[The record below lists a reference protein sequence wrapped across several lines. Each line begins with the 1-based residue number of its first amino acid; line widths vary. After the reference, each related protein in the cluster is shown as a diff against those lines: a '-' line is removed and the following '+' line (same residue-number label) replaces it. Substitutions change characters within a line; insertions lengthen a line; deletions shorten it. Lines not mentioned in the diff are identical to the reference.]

1 MPRSLGGLLD
11 NTGVKPMSIKWLLL
25 VVVSFC
31 VVGLVI
37 TLIILRMLRQRE
49 STSMYAAGKIV
60 NFQGKKYRDWGSF
73 LLQTYQVGMKI
84 PLLSTYI
91 LQVQKRISYRY
102 ASDEPALRRVT
113 MTVVLIIMGG
123 YGSVSTVLFWLQ
135 PGITFIL
142 LATLCAIVLNS
153 LVLDMCLSRMEKKL
167 LVQMLDLFADVRH
180 RYHQHGMVEEAL
192 YEASEAGTGEAAEQV
207 RLIYEALTSPDPN
220 EALERYYEVAP
231 NRFLKGFAGVSYMVM
246 EFGDKD
252 KEQGSIYL
260 KGIGNLTQEIHLE
273 ILRRDRLDYLLQGLN
288 VIALVPVLFTGP
300 IERWARVSFPTMDD
314 FYRSKLGFITK
325 ISIYIIIIVA
335 YLLLQ
340 RLQQYDETR
349 YRSGKKQS
357 RLDRVLYKHIFLRRL
372 AMLFAAKPG
381 TTPYNQTIRLMR
393 ESSTELKYE
402 WLAIRR
408 LLLFASCLVLTV
420 GLILLLHQVER
431 NHILHDPIRDDRMFG
446 AMSEADLKV
455 AREKTALDGKVMAY
469 VEMKRAATYEDISN
483 ALLQLAPAQLD
494 HDAQTATIQRIID
507 KIESYNNQYMRWWE
521 IVLTLLIGIGGYN
534 LPIWLMLFQRKMRRL
549 DMRHEIYQFQTVIS
563 ILREMD
569 RMSVEEIVE
578 WLNRFAVIFKRP
590 LQKCL
595 LHFEHGPEQALEQLK
610 EEVGLPE
617 FQRLIDKLQLALGKI
632 SIREAFDDL
641 ESMMA
646 FYFEQRKQEYSKII
660 DIKAGWGRTIGFTPM
675 YALIFMYLV
684 IPLVGMSFVQMSMYY
699 EQIQKL

>member
-1 MPRSLGGLLD
+1 
-11 NTGVKPMSIKWLLL
+11 MSIKWLLL
-25 VVVSFC
+25 LIIGIC
-31 VVGLVI
+31 AGGLVI
-37 TLIILRMLRQRE
+37 TFLILYVLRRKE
-49 STSMYAAGKIV
+49 SVSTYTASNVISI
-60 NFQGKKYRDWGSF
+60 QGKRNRGWGTF
-73 LLQTYQVGMKI
+73 LLQAYQIGTRV
-84 PLLSTYI
+84 PLLSAYI

-102 ASDEPALRRVT
+102 AKDEPALRRVT

-123 YGSVSTVLFWLQ
+123 YGSISVALFWLQ
-135 PGITFIL
+135 PALTFIV
-142 LATLCAIVLNS
+142 LAILCAVVLNS

-192 YEASEAGTGEAAEQV
+192 YEASEAGAGEAAEQV

-252 KEQGSIYL
+252 KQQGSIYL
-260 KGIGNLTQEIHLE
+260 QGLGNLTQEIHLE

-288 VIALVPVLFTGP
+288 VIALAPILFTGP
-300 IERWARVSFPTMDD
+300 IERWARVSFPTMDE

-325 ISIYIIIIVA
+325 ISIYVIIIVA

-349 YRSGKKQS
+349 YRSGQKQS
-357 RLDRVLYKHIFLRRL
+357 TLDRFLYKRIFLRRM
-372 AMLFAAKPG
+372 AMLFAPKPG
-381 TTPYNQTIRLMR
+381 TTGYTQTIRLMR
-393 ESSTELKYE
+393 ESNTELKYE

-408 LLLFASCLVLTV
+408 LMLFASCLVLSI

-446 AMSEADLKV
+446 VMSETDLKV
-455 AREKTALDGKVMAY
+455 AMEKTALDGAVMAD
-469 VEMKRAATYEDISN
+469 VEMQQGATYEHISN
-483 ALLQLAPAQLD
+483 ALLKLAPVQLD
-494 HDAQTATIQRIID
+494 HDAQTAAIQRITD
-507 KIESYNNQYMRWWE
+507 KLEAYNNQYMRWWE
-521 IVLTLLIGIGGYN
+521 AVLALVMGIGGYY
-534 LPIWLMLFQRKMRRL
+534 LPIWLMLFQRKMRSL

-595 LHFEHGPEQALEQLK
+595 LHFEHGPEPALEQLK

-646 FYFEQRKQEYSKII
+646 FYFEQRKQEYNKII
-660 DIKAGWGRTIGFTPM
+660 DIKAGWGRMIGFAPI
-675 YALIFMYLV
+675 YALIFLYLV
-684 IPLVGMSFVQMSMYY
+684 IPLVGMSFMQMNMYY

>member
-1 MPRSLGGLLD
+1 M
-11 NTGVKPMSIKWLLL
+11 KAMSIKWLLL
-25 VVVSFC
+25 F
-31 VVGLVI
+31 VVGICAIGLAT
-37 TLIILRMLRQRE
+37 TLIILHTVRRRE
-49 STSMYAAGKIV
+49 SVSSYAAANVAHI
-60 NFQGKKYRDWGSF
+60 QGNKHRNWGSF
-73 LLQTYQVGMKI
+73 LLQAYQVGMKV
-84 PLLSTYI
+84 PFLSVYI

-102 ASDEPALRRVT
+102 AKDEPALRRVT
-113 MTVVLIIMGG
+113 MNVVLIIMGG
-123 YGSVSTVLFWLQ
+123 YGSISVALFWLQ
-135 PGITFIL
+135 PGLTFII
-142 LATLCAIVLNS
+142 LAILCAVVVNS

-167 LVQMLDLFADVRH
+167 LMQMLDLFADVRH

-192 YEASEAGTGEAAEQV
+192 YEASEAGAGEAAVQV

-260 KGIGNLTQEIHLE
+260 QGLGNLTKEIHLE

-288 VIALVPVLFTGP
+288 VIALAPVLFTGP
-300 IERWARVSFPTMDD
+300 IERWARVSFPTMDE
-314 FYRSKLGFITK
+314 FYRSKLGFVTK
-325 ISIYIIIIVA
+325 ISIYVIIIVA

-349 YRSGKKQS
+349 YRSGQKQS
-357 RLDRVLYKHIFLRRL
+357 GLDRFLYKQIFLRKM
-372 AMLFAAKPG
+372 AMLFAPRPG
-381 TTPYNQTIRLMR
+381 TASYNQTIRLMR
-393 ESSTELKYE
+393 ESNAELKYE

-408 LLLFASCLVLTV
+408 FLLFTSCVVLSI
-420 GLILLLHQVER
+420 GLTLMLHQVER
-431 NHILHDPIRDDRMFG
+431 NHILYDPIRDDRMFG

-455 AREKTALDGKVMAY
+455 AREQTALDETVMAY
-469 VEMKRAATYEDISN
+469 VEMQRGATYEDISN
-483 ALLQLAPAQLD
+483 ALLQLAPVQLD
-494 HDAQTATIQRIID
+494 HDTQTATIQRIMS
-507 KIESYNNQYMRWWE
+507 KLKAYNNQYMRWWE
-521 IVLTLLIGIGGYN
+521 IVLSLFMGIGGYY
-534 LPIWLMLFQRKMRRL
+534 LPIWLMLFQRKMRNL

-610 EEVGLPE
+610 AEVGLPE

-646 FYFEQRKQEYSKII
+646 FYFEQRKQEYSKMI

-675 YALIFMYLV
+675 YALIFLYLV
-684 IPLVGMSFVQMSMYY
+684 IPLVGMSFMQMNMYY

>member
-1 MPRSLGGLLD
+1 
-11 NTGVKPMSIKWLLL
+11 MSIKWLLL
-25 VVVSFC
+25 VVVGFC

-37 TLIILRMLRQRE
+37 TLTILRMLRQRE

-73 LLQTYQVGMKI
+73 LLQAYQVGMKI

-142 LATLCAIVLNS
+142 LATLCATVLNS

-167 LVQMLDLFADVRH
+167 LVQMLELFADVRH

-192 YEASEAGTGEAAEQV
+192 YEASEAGTGEAAEQG

-246 EFGDKD
+246 EFGDKVKD
-252 KEQGSIYL
+252 QGSIYL

-357 RLDRVLYKHIFLRRL
+357 RLDRFLYKHIFLRRL

-393 ESSTELKYE
+393 ESGTELKYE

-408 LLLFASCLVLTV
+408 LLLFASCLILTI
-420 GLILLLHQVER
+420 GLILLLHHVER

-446 AMSEADLKV
+446 AMSEVDLKV
-455 AREKTALDGKVMAY
+455 AREKTELDGAVMAY
-469 VEMKRAATYEDISN
+469 VKMQQAATFEEISD
-483 ALLQLAPAQLD
+483 ALLQLAPVQLD
-494 HDAQTATIQRIID
+494 HDAQTATIQRITD
-507 KIESYNNQYMRWWE
+507 KIEAYNNQYMRWWQV
-521 IVLTLLIGIGGYN
+521 VLALFLGIGGYN
-534 LPIWLMLFQRKMRRL
+534 LPIWLMWFQRKMRRL

-563 ILREMD
+563 ILREME

-578 WLNRFAVIFKRP
+578 WLNRFAVIFKIP

-641 ESMMA
+641 ESMLA

-684 IPLVGMSFVQMSMYY
+684 IPLVGMSFVQMNIYY

>member
-1 MPRSLGGLLD
+1 MRHMNL
-11 NTGVKPMSIKWLLL
+11 KWVLLL
-25 VVVSFC
+25 VIGIC
-31 VVGLVI
+31 AVGLI
-37 TLIILRMLRQRE
+37 LTLLILHLLRRRVSSSEYTTANIIH
-49 STSMYAAGKIV
+49 I
-60 NFQGKKYRDWGSF
+60 QGRKYRDWGSF
-73 LLQTYQVGMKI
+73 LLRAYQFGMKV
-84 PLLSTYI
+84 PLLSAYI

-102 ASDEPALRRVT
+102 ARDEPALRRVT

-123 YGSVSTVLFWLQ
+123 YGSVSVVLFWLQ
-135 PGITFIL
+135 PGLTFII
-142 LATLCAIVLNS
+142 LAILCAVVLNS

-192 YEASEAGTGEAAEQV
+192 YEASEAASGEAAEQV
-207 RLIYEALTSPDPN
+207 RLIYEALTSPDPD
-220 EALERYYEVAP
+220 EALERYYEIAP

-252 KEQGSIYL
+252 KKQGSIYL
-260 KGIGNLTQEIHLE
+260 QGLGNLTQEIHLE

-288 VIALVPVLFTGP
+288 VIALAPVLFTGP
-300 IERWARVSFPTMDD
+300 IERWARVSFPTMDE
-314 FYRSKLGFITK
+314 FYRSKLGFVTK
-325 ISIYIIIIVA
+325 ISIYVIIIVA

-349 YRSGKKQS
+349 YRSGQKQS
-357 RLDRVLYKHIFLRRL
+357 RLDRILYKQVFLRKM
-372 AMLFAAKPG
+372 AMLFAPKPG
-381 TTPYNQTIRLMR
+381 TVSYNQTIRLMR
-393 ESSTELKYE
+393 ESNTEIKYE

-408 LLLFASCLVLTV
+408 LMLFISCVVLTI
-420 GLILLLHQVER
+420 GFILLLHQVER
-431 NHILHDPIRDDRMFG
+431 NHILQDPIRDDRMFG
-446 AMSEADLKV
+446 AMSENDLEI
-455 AREKTALDGKVMAY
+455 ARQKTTLDESIMTY
-469 VEMKRAATYEDISN
+469 VDMKRGVTYEDIAD
-483 ALLQLAPAQLD
+483 ALRYLAPSQLD
-494 HDAQTATIQRIID
+494 QDTQNATIQRITE
-507 KIESYNNQYMRWWE
+507 KIESYNNQYLRWWHL
-521 IVLTLLIGIGGYN
+521 VLALAFGLGGYY
-534 LPIWLMLFQRKMRRL
+534 LPLWLMMFQRKMRSL

-610 EEVGLPE
+610 EEVALPE

-646 FYFEQRKQEYSKII
+646 FYFEQRKQEYNKII
-660 DIKAGWGRTIGFTPM
+660 DVKAGWGRTIGFTPM
-675 YALIFMYLV
+675 YALIFLYLV
-684 IPLVGMSFVQMSMYY
+684 IPLVGMSFVQMNMYY
-699 EQIQKL
+699 EQIQRL